1 MIMKI
6 LESPLWLSIHVL
18 IVVIGLL
25 TYVLTTHSLQQR
37 RAPAAAISWVL
48 TIALIPYVGLPLY
61 LLFGTRKLA
70 HFGIRKLDTLIT
82 ADISPSKA
90 WPRQLAAAM
99 GQPPATSY
107 RNLHIHDDG
116 NQALR
121 SLWDVIDS
129 AEHELI
135 LCTFILGRDALGKAL
150 VEHLIA
156 KARSGVRIRL
166 LIDGV
171 GRIMGGWIN
180 LHTLKAAGAHIA
192 MYSPILRRPFKSSTN
207 LRNHRK
213 MVVSDGTRMW
223 CGGRNFAAEYF
234 EGAHGHE
241 PWRDL
246 SFDLEGP
253 LAAQAC
259 ELFEYDWAYATRK
272 PMEKKPNTAHTATEP
287 LAQIIASG
295 PDLYDDTIHNLLVTA
310 FFKAQ
315 SRIAAV
321 SPYFVPSDTLLM
333 ALSLAARR
341 GVTVDLILPK
351 CSNHRMADFVRHR
364 ALRELA
370 TAGGRVWLTPYVLH
384 AKAVVIDDDLALS
397 GSSNLDARSLFLN
410 YELMMAFY
418 SGADVRRFAGFIEQH
433 REAADRYLAHKP
445 GLLRDLAEGLVLWL
459 AFQL

>member
-1 MIMKI
+1 MVIKI

-25 TYVLTTHSLQQR
+25 TYVLTSHSLQQR

-48 TIALIPYVGLPLY
+48 TIALIPYIGLPLY

-70 HFGIRKLDTLIT
+70 HAGKRKSDTPLA
-82 ADISPSKA
+82 ADISPIQA

-99 GQPPATSY
+99 GQAPAASY

-116 NQALR
+116 HHALR
-121 SLWDVIDS
+121 SLWEVIDS
-129 AEHELI
+129 AKHELV
-135 LCTFILGRDALGKAL
+135 LCTFILGRDALGTAL
-150 VEHLIA
+150 VERLIA

-166 LIDGV
+166 LIDGA
-171 GRIMGGWIN
+171 GRIMGGWIS
-180 LHTLKAAGAHIA
+180 LHALKSAGAHIA
-192 MYSPILRRPFKSSTN
+192 LYGPILHQPFKGSTN

-213 MVVSDGTRMW
+213 MVVADGTRMW
-223 CGGRNFAAEYF
+223 CGGRNLTAEYF

-259 ELFEYDWAYATRK
+259 ELFEHDWAYATRTPIETK
-272 PMEKKPNTAHTATEP
+272 PKTAYSDTEP
-287 LAQIIASG
+287 LAQVIASG

-310 FFKAQ
+310 FFKAE
-315 SRIAAV
+315 SRISAV

-351 CSNHRMADFVRHR
+351 RSNHRMADFVRHR

-370 TAGGRVWLTPYVLH
+370 TAGGRVWLTPYMLH

-410 YELMMAFY
+410 YELMVAFY
-418 SGADVRRFAGFIEQH
+418 ADADVRRFAGFIERH
-433 REAADRYLAHKP
+433 REAADRYPAHKP